1 MSVPA
6 KAQIA
11 FLNTRTVDLSPGV
24 ITLQQ
29 PGSHEWSCEAFNK
42 SDLFLLL
49 LRKGIYTLK
58 GQWGKS
64 LESHIDENFCMPK
77 KVKVPFVFGGGQKE
91 EVVGLSKAGQ
101 SRTL

>member
-29 PGSHEWSCEAFNK
+29 PGSHE
-42 SDLFLLL
+42 
-49 LRKGIYTLK
+49 
-58 GQWGKS
+58 
-64 LESHIDENFCMPK
+64 
-77 KVKVPFVFGGGQKE
+77 
-91 EVVGLSKAGQ
+91 
-101 SRTL
+101 